1 MQFFRWYLITV
12 SLSLLSLT
20 VPVPALAK
28 ISPALAVLSQLK
40 GEINAGPAKK
50 MSEGFNGKMLRN
62 RYRVRTEKKSGA
74 TIFFNDGSEVRL
86 FGSTEITIGA
96 RKSHNSRWVR
106 YRLVLRSGSFWGNF
120 VRGKNPVEIGGGGLR
135 LQLSDSSLRFT
146 KKKTGSNI
154 SVSSGIVKVF
164 NKVSSV
170 KIHAGQRLYHVQKT
184 DFLPQKV
191 TLVPNQLKLRIEP
204 SAPFFPANKTL
215 KLNLHFQV
223 VRLGSDHAVKRSGP
237 VLLTSDYYNLT
248 IPESIQLNANG
259 QAKASIEVKAPR
271 SDDRTF
277 EGTVT
282 FNAIIDQYGY
292 DDLQGASLKIKFANP

>member
-1 MQFFRWYLITV
+1 MQFLRWCLITI
-12 SLSLLSLT
+12 SLSLLSFSF
-20 VPVPALAK
+20 PVTAVAK
-28 ISPALAVLSQLK
+28 TSPALGVLSLLK
-40 GEINAGPAKK
+40 GEVTAGPAKK
-50 MSEGFNGKMLRN
+50 MSAGFNGKMLRN
-62 RYRVRTEKKSGA
+62 RYRVRTGKKSGA
-74 TIFFNDGSEVRL
+74 TIFFNDGSELRL

-120 VRGKNPVEIGGGGLR
+120 TRRKNPVEIGGGGLR

-146 KKKTGSNI
+146 KKKTGNNI

-170 KIHAGQRLYHVQKT
+170 KIFAGQRLYHVQKT

-204 SAPFFPANKTL
+204 SAPSFSANKTL

-223 VRLGSDHAVKRSGP
+223 VRLGTDHAVKRSGP
-237 VLLTSDYYNLT
+237 VLLSSDYYNLT
-248 IPESIQLNANG
+248 LPDSIQLNADG
-259 QAKASIEVKAPR
+259 QATTSIEVKPPR

-277 EGTVT
+277 DGSVT

-292 DDLQGASLKIKFANP
+292 DDLQGASLKLKFANP

>member
-1 MQFFRWYLITV
+1 MQFFHWCLITI
-12 SLSLLSLT
+12 SLSLLSFS
-20 VPVPALAK
+20 VPVPAVAK
-28 ISPALAVLSQLK
+28 TSPALAVLSRLK
-40 GEINAGPAKK
+40 GEVKAGPAKK
-50 MSEGFNGKMLRN
+50 LSAGFNGIMLRN
-62 RYRVRTEKKSGA
+62 GYRVRTEKKSGA
-74 TIFFNDGSEVRL
+74 TIFFNDGSEIRL

-120 VRGKNPVEIGGGGLR
+120 TRGKNPVEIGGGGLR

-146 KKKTGSNI
+146 KKKTGNNI

-170 KIHAGQRLYHVQKT
+170 KIHTGQRLYHVQKT

-204 SAPFFPANKTL
+204 SAPAFSANKTL

-223 VRLGSDHAVKRSGP
+223 VRLGTDHAVKRSGP

-248 IPESIQLNANG
+248 LPDSIQLNADG
-259 QAKASIEVKAPR
+259 QARTSIEVKPPR

-277 EGTVT
+277 EGSVT

-292 DDLQGASLKIKFANP
+292 DDLEGASLKIKFANP